1 MPGFLLHLG
10 ATVLCAHAG
19 QAMPTS
25 PDPRVTVGGQPVVTL
40 AAPYT
45 VAGCPFV
52 PPAGNG
58 PCVTAQW
65 IVGATRVLVG
75 GQPALL
81 QDSQAVC
88 APTGTP
94 LTVVVSQV
102 RAKGM

>member
-1 MPGFLLHLG
+1 MPGFLLHVG
-10 ATVLCAHAG
+10 ATVLCAHGG
-19 QAMPTS
+19 QAMPTA
-25 PDPRVTVGGQPVVTL
+25 PNPRVTVGGQPVVTQ

-45 VAGCPFV
+45 VAGCAFV

-81 QDSQAVC
+81 QDSQAIC
-88 APTGTP
+88 TPTGTP
-94 LTVVVSQV
+94 LTVVVTQV